1 MLLRFLKF
9 QLTYRHQGF
18 FLWHH
23 LRLVAKTSQDGE
35 GEDEIRLGKEQSITI
50 NFFFICK
57 RNYEKMRFI
66 IHTKSQSTRHYLMT
80 NKSLLVRK

>member
-23 LRLVAKTSQDGE
+23 SRLVAKTSQDGE

-50 NFFFICK
+50 NFFLSVK
-57 RNYEKMRFI
+57 E
-66 IHTKSQSTRHYLMT
+66 TTR
-80 NKSLLVRK
+80 K